1 MNSQSAMTIELIELG
16 DITVEVVK
24 KNIKH
29 IHLRVYPPNG
39 AVRISAPLRMGLDRI
54 QIFADSK
61 LDWIRTQQARLRN
74 DVPETSQVYVD
85 REHHY
90 LWGKPHLLKVVA
102 VDTAPQLKLR
112 DDCLLL
118 QVSPLTT
125 TAQKCEIVDR
135 FYRQQIEAAL
145 PPLISKWELLMDVQT
160 KNVTVRKM
168 KTKWGSCTPTL
179 ATIRFNSEL
188 AKKPPACLE
197 YVVVHEL
204 AHLIEPSHNH
214 RFTALMDRFLPRWK
228 FDRSELNRLAI

>member
-1 MNSQSAMTIELIELG
+1 MNPQSVRTIELG
-16 DITVEVVK
+16 DITIEVVS

-29 IHLRVYPPNG
+29 IHLRIYPPSG
-39 AVRISAPLRMGLDRI
+39 VVRISAPLRMSLDRV
-54 QIFADSK
+54 QSFAASK
-61 LDWIRTQQARLRN
+61 LDWIRMQQTRLRSQA
-74 DVPETSQVYVD
+74 PAASQVYVD
-85 REHHY
+85 SERHY
-90 LWGKPHLLKVVA
+90 LWGKLHFLKVIT
-102 VDTAPQLKLR
+102 VDTAPQLKLS

-118 QVSPLTT
+118 QVQPLTT
-125 TAQKCEIVDR
+125 TAQKCEIVNR

-145 PPLISKWELLMDVQT
+145 PPLISKWEQLMDVET
-160 KNVTVRKM
+160 TTVTVRKM

-179 ATIRFNSEL
+179 GTIRFNSEL

-228 FDRSELNRLAI
+228 FDRSELDRIAI